1 MALEMQIFNPT
12 ESGYVTE
19 IKWNYEE
26 IRNEVMAQSESYATA
41 VYTDDLIKQAKADR
55 AKLNKFVR
63 ALKDRRTEVR
73 KKLLAPDEEFGRQV
87 DEIVGIVQ
95 KAITNIDTQ
104 VKGYEQRL
112 RDEKKE
118 KLGEAYAE
126 LIAVYDD
133 ALKEVLPFERVWMDE
148 WANATFPLG
157 KARQLIGEKI
167 ISVSNGLSIL
177 NNIDSPFAGDMM
189 RVYLETFDVGKAM
202 ERRNQLEE
210 EAKRRAAYEEERR
223 RQQEERDRTAA
234 EEARKQANLGLNKE
248 PAGSPLKQGI
258 DAVIDKPV
266 PEPKSWI
273 AFEALLDTHHA
284 ALLGAF
290 FKNNGIQYR
299 PIRKDEA

>member
-1 MALEMQIFNPT
+1 MALEMQIYNPT

-26 IRNEVMAQSESYATA
+26 IRDEVMAQSESYATA
-41 VYTDDLIKQAKADR
+41 VYTDDLIKQAKSDR
-55 AKLNKFVR
+55 AKLNKFVK

-73 KKLLAPDEEFGRQV
+73 KKLLAPDEAFGKQV

-104 VKGYEQRL
+104 VKSYEEKCRTEKMEKIRAEYVRMISEADHL
-112 RDEKKE
+112 R
-118 KLGEAYAE
+118 
-126 LIAVYDD
+126 
-133 ALKEVLPFERVWMDE
+133 EVLPFERVWVPE
-148 WANATFPLG
+148 WANASFTMKKAVELMAETF
-157 KARQLIGEKI
+157 KTVQ
-167 ISVSNGLSIL
+167 NGLDI
-177 NNIDSPFAGDMM
+177 IDSSDSPYAGDMKK
-189 RVYLETFDVGKAM
+189 VFLQTFDIGKAM

-234 EEARKQANLGLNKE
+234 EEARKQASLGLNKE

-290 FKNNGIQYR
+290 FKNNGIEYR
-299 PIRKDEA
+299 SIKKEA